1 MTSYLD
7 VRTLAVRISAR
18 KGSETGAKET
28 GQIPQLP
35 EVQETGN
42 GGTDW
47 LTLQQKVRGFVCHS
61 GGKLSRTRLSREASR
76 IGAVCSLA
84 H

>member
-1 MTSYLD
+1 MD

-47 LTLQQKVRGFVCHS
+47 VDAAAESERVRVSF
-61 GGKLSRTRLSREASR
+61 RR
-76 IGAVCSLA
+76 
-84 H
+84 